1 MRKPVKR
8 VKSLQVIMKLANITL
23 VSEKLKKKKNQQ
35 KSNQKNSKA
44 RSFPNLSISPASSL
58 LKTTY
63 MINQKSMGDTCK

>member
-23 VSEKLKKKKNQQ
+23 VSEKLKKKNQQ
-35 KSNQKNSKA
+35 KNNQKNSKA
-44 RSFPNLSISPASSL
+44 QSFPNLSISPASSL